1 MDSDLVTINNQLN
14 FEIRCIDTKM
24 KKIQLKYKLEKDKN
38 KNLINQ
44 ISILT
49 ENMKCH
55 LLIFQN
61 FSSSNFRL
69 KNYEVN
75 RQTEIFNFRS
85 TYFAFFFII
94 VLIVYFFTRF

>member
-38 KNLINQ
+38 KNLVNQ
-44 ISILT
+44 ISVLT
-49 ENMKCH
+49 ENMEKIKYTH
-55 LLIFQN
+55 QKQLDIL
-61 FSSSNFRL
+61 S
-69 KNYEVN
+69 N